1 MTRWAIVNLA
11 SFQVTV
17 GLQTPS
23 RISSSASK
31 VLIDDSIYVM
41 AQIRKVKT

>member
-17 GLQTPS
+17 GTETPN
-23 RISSSASK
+23 RITSGASK
-31 VLIDDSIYVM
+31 VLINDAIYTM
-41 AQIRKVKT
+41 AKIRNVKT